1 MLTMETKIIFTTEDP
16 AFLAQREDFVLIES
30 FDLGDRYAAKVRTK
44 PSYGMNA
51 MSSLQQEEDARIE
64 GIENSFDGHL
74 LMAPE
79 GEGHISEDDDDV
91 ADLEEIREFHE
102 IHGSDETGKGQT
114 VVVMDSG
121 IDVSHPFFKN
131 VPEIRMVDCTGQ
143 GHEDSN
149 GHGTAV
155 AGMVHGIAP
164 DANLVSLRIFGSQ
177 GTTSDTVILRA
188 YEWLHQHVHEYD
200 IVNMSWGASVPVGLL
215 DATHRSL
222 ITKGVRDVVAAG
234 NSGREGGSPATAEK
248 AFSVGSNT
256 IDGDLSEFSS
266 YNPERSNPDVCAVG
280 QDCKLVRGRG
290 TNMGISIDN
299 EWTKAS
305 GTSFSAPAVAGMVA
319 RFWEAHEMA
328 DVDQIADAFRN
339 NARDIPDT
347 PEDGAG
353 VADYDDTRDAGTE

>member
-1 MLTMETKIIFTTEDP
+1 METKIVFTTEDP
-16 AFLAQREDFVLIES
+16 AFLARKENFELIES

-44 PSYGMNA
+44 PSFGTNA
-51 MSSLQQEEDARIE
+51 INALEREEDSRIE

-79 GEGHISEDDDDV
+79 GEGHVSERDDEV
-91 ADLEEIREFHE
+91 ADFEAIREFHE
-102 IHGSDETGKGQT
+102 IHGSDEAGRDTT

-121 IDVSHPFFKN
+121 IDVSHPFFKE

-143 GHEDSN
+143 GHSDSN

-155 AGMVHGIAP
+155 AGTIHSIAP
-164 DANLVSLRIFGSQ
+164 EANLVSLRIFGSQ

-188 YEWLHQHVHEYD
+188 YEWLHQHVEEYD
-200 IVNMSWGASVPVGLL
+200 IVNMSWGASVPVDLL

-222 ITKGVRDVVAAG
+222 VTKGVRDVVAAG

-248 AFSVGSNT
+248 AFSAGSIT
-256 IDGDLSEFSS
+256 IDGELSTFSS
-266 YNPERSNPDVCAVG
+266 YNPERSNPDICAVG
-280 QDCKLVRGRG
+280 QDCKLVRARE
-290 TNMGISIDN
+290 TNMGSPIDD

-305 GTSFSAPAVAGMVA
+305 GTSFSAPALAGMVA

-328 DVDQIADAFRN
+328 DVDQIAETFQTH
-339 NARDIPDT
+339 ARDIPDT
-347 PEDGAG
+347 PNDGAG
-353 VADYDDTRDAGTE
+353 VADYDDTRDAGVE

>member
-1 MLTMETKIIFTTEDP
+1 METKIIFTTENP
-16 AFLAQREDFVLIES
+16 EFLAQRENIELIET

-44 PSYGMNA
+44 PSIGMNA
-51 MSSLQQEEDARIE
+51 ITTLEREEDARIE
-64 GIENSFDGHL
+64 GVENSFDGHL

-79 GEGHISEDDDDV
+79 GEGHVSDHDEDL
-91 ADLEEIREFHE
+91 ADLEAIREFHE
-102 IHGSDETGKGQT
+102 IHGTDETGKDTT

-121 IDVSHPFFKN
+121 IDVSHPFFKD

-143 GHEDSN
+143 GHDDSN

-155 AGMVHGIAP
+155 AGMIHGIAP
-164 DANLVSLRIFGSQ
+164 EANLVSLRIFGSQ

-188 YEWLHQHVHEYD
+188 YEWLHRHVDEYD
-200 IVNMSWGASVPVGLL
+200 IVNMSWGASVPVDLL

-248 AFSVGSNT
+248 AFSAGSVK
-256 IDGDLSEFSS
+256 IDGELSPFSS

-280 QDCKLVRGRG
+280 QDCKLVRARG
-290 TNMGISIDN
+290 TNMGNPIDE

-305 GTSFSAPAVAGMVA
+305 GTSFSSPALAGMVS
-319 RFWEAHEMA
+319 RFWEVHDMA
-328 DVDQIADAFRN
+328 DVDQIADAFRRS
-339 NARDIPDT
+339 ARDIPDT

-353 VADYDDTRDAGTE
+353 IADYDDTRDAGVE